1 MFSLPGLILAAGF
14 SSRMGRCKLTLPWK
28 GKFLIDHV
36 LCAARET
43 PLSPLGIVVR
53 PDSDP
58 ELLEFLAQANTCSE
72 QILAPK
78 AHLGQAESLKAG
90 MGWLEHKKYLPG
102 AFPDGVV
109 VLLGDQ
115 PLVTAPL
122 IRALITVFQNNP
134 HCAVAP
140 VYQGKQ
146 GNPVILPR
154 RAFPWIRRLSG
165 DTGARSLL
173 SRLNLRLMSTNDTA
187 AVRDI
192 DTWEIYRRL
201 QSDVFFAFRKDMV

>member
-1 MFSLPGLILAAGF
+1 MVSLPGLILAAGF

-78 AHLGQAESLKAG
+78 ARLGQAESLKAG
-90 MGWLEHKKYLPG
+90 IGWLEHKKYLPG

-122 IRALITVFQNNP
+122 IRALITVFHNNP
-134 HCAVAP
+134 HGAVAP
-140 VYQGKQ
+140 VYQGKR

-154 RAFPWIRRLSG
+154 MAFPWIRQLSG

-201 QSDVFFAFRKDMV
+201 QTDVFFAFRKDIL